1 MEEYLKGWKDQSN
14 VYIPPVERR
23 GFLQDIIIRNKVE
36 PVCPVREEQ
45 RGFTEMTETLASD
58 KEERKVEDEEAET
71 L

>member
-23 GFLQDIIIRNKVE
+23 GFLQDIITRNKVE

-58 KEERKVEDEEAET
+58 KEERKDEDEEAET